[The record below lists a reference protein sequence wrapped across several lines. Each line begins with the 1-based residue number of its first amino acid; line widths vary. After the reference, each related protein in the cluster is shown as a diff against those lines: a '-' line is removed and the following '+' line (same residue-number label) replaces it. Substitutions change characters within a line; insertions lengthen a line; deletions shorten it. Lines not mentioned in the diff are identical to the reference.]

1 MGFHSHS
8 AMVKAGSTVSK
19 VVKVRKVNW
28 AIWRAP
34 NSIKSFPTMHQ
45 APDILSGAQQMAR
58 QEKSNSRDILKVGSE
73 TETGGEKKMAA
84 GGSKKEEK
92 IRLLL
97 KEEKIRL
104 PLKGKDVRMPAKEEI
119 FYRSW
124 EEGNEADPWVVVD
137 LKIVKK

>member
-1 MGFHSHS
+1 M
-8 AMVKAGSTVSK
+8 K
-19 VVKVRKVNW
+19 R
-28 AIWRAP
+28 
-34 NSIKSFPTMHQ
+34 
-45 APDILSGAQQMAR
+45 L
-58 QEKSNSRDILKVGSE
+58 EKSNSRDIEKVGSE

-104 PLKGKDVRMPAKEEI
+104 LLKEENMRLPLKGEDVRMPAKEEI

-124 EEGNEADPWVVVD
+124 EEEDSWVVID

>member
-1 MGFHSHS
+1 
-8 AMVKAGSTVSK
+8 
-19 VVKVRKVNW
+19 
-28 AIWRAP
+28 
-34 NSIKSFPTMHQ
+34 MHQ
-45 APDILSGAQQMAR
+45 APDILSGAQQVAR
-58 QEKSNSRDILKVGSE
+58 QEKSNSRDIL
-73 TETGGEKKMAA
+73 ETGGEKKMAA

-104 PLKGKDVRMPAKEEI
+104 PLKEENMRLPSKEENVRFPMTEGNLRLAGKEEI